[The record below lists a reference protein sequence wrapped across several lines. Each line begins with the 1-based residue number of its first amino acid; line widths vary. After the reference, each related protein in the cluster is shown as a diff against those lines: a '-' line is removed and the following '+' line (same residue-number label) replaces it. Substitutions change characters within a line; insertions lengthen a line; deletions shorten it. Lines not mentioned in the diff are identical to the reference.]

1 MDAELKACSFLERLT
16 NEFSDADVD
25 YQCSA
30 GVHEFVVRH
39 AGSRF
44 KIEFSDPS
52 LLRRSER
59 DLEQTVGQLAARIRA
74 HSNRPSA
81 PAAKPGAA

>member
-52 LLRRSER
+52 LLRTSER
-59 DLEQTVGQLAARIRA
+59 DLEQTVGQMVARIRA
-74 HSNRPSA
+74 HGQLAST
-81 PAAKPGAA
+81 PAAKAAA